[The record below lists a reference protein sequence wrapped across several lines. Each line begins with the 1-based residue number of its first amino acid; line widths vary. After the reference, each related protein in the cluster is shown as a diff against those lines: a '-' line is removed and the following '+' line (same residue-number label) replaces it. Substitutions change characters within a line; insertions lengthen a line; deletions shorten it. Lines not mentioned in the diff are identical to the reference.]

1 MKKNYDI
8 KKFEPM
14 DKENETK
21 IAKKFQKKLFFSK
34 FFYYYIAIIGV
45 IFFLEK
51 NNFIF
56 DSVLGDQVFIL
67 IMVLFW
73 ILGLYSIISTLIFGI
88 CPYCQRFQKLN
99 GKAVGVDSSSISYTR
114 GVSPFI
120 KYCTRCGA
128 PLSEKAVKEVYEKLE
143 KGNASTPID

>member
-1 MKKNYDI
+1 MRKNYDKI
-8 KKFEPM
+8 QLFKPL
-14 DKENETK
+14 DKENELK
-21 IAKKFQKKLFFSK
+21 VAKNFQRRLFSSKLV
-34 FFYYYIAIIGV
+34 YYFVPIIGLYLLLKK
-45 IFFLEK
+45 IYGFTIRIDDIYLMW
-51 NNFIF
+51 
-56 DSVLGDQVFIL
+56 L
-67 IMVLFW
+67 IGSFW
-73 ILGLYSIISTLIFGI
+73 VLGLYSIISTLIFGI

>member
-1 MKKNYDI
+1 MKKNDDI

-14 DKENETK
+14 DKENEIK
-21 IAKKFQKKLFFSK
+21 IARKFQRKLFFSK
-34 FFYYYIAIIGV
+34 FFYYYIAIVGV

-56 DSVLGDQVFIL
+56 DSVLGDQMFVL
-67 IMVLFW
+67 VMVLFW
-73 ILGLYSIISTLIFGI
+73 ILGLYSIISTLILGI

-99 GKAVGVDSSSISYTR
+99 GKAVGMDSSSISYAK

-128 PLSEKAVKEVYEKLE
+128 PLSEKAVNEVYEKLE
-143 KGNASTPID
+143 KEDTFTQID